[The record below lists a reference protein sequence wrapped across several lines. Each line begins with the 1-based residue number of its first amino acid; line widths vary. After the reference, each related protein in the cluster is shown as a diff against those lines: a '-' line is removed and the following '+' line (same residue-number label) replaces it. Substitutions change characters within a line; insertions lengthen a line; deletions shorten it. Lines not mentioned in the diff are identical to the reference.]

1 MGDGTDLNVT
11 AAIGNRGATLV
22 SAARRGLF
30 VEVSEGASTN
40 TYLKGGAARAAARAL
55 YAASFPSCAPRGRR
69 VFPRFDP
76 GRHGPLHPVQI
87 GPKPKNAHPFGR
99 KGTTPHHYM

>member
-1 MGDGTDLNVT
+1 MKALEKY
-11 AAIGNRGATLV
+11 
-22 SAARRGLF
+22 SP
-30 VEVSEGASTN
+30 
-40 TYLKGGAARAAARAL
+40 YLKGGAARAAARAL
-55 YAASFPSCAPRGRR
+55 HAASFPSCASRGRR

-99 KGTTPHHYM
+99 EGTTPHYYM

>member
-1 MGDGTDLNVT
+1 MKALEKY
-11 AAIGNRGATLV
+11 
-22 SAARRGLF
+22 SP
-30 VEVSEGASTN
+30 
-40 TYLKGGAARAAARAL
+40 YLKGGAARAAARAL
-55 YAASFPSCAPRGRR
+55 HAASFPSCAPRGRR

-99 KGTTPHHYM
+99 EGTQPPTTYM